1 MRHFRR
7 VDLYATVY
15 LLKQA
20 RHPKYPTFHYFSSPL
35 GIKEHSFLSIVMT
48 GKNYDELLEAA
59 RNLPDIF
66 ELVKQGVQE
75 VTGHSR
81 PGLML
86 GLADLGEGAHA
97 WVGGFHVVASNAIIM
112 NSRPM
117 DHVHT
122 FQPDLY
128 KPYVFFVLLHEY
140 LHTLGYFDEAACR
153 AKTNE
158 VANALFGTSHV
169 VTRMTRKIEMFLPQ
183 FSTMKYGWM
192 PPQNPIIQYVRGFDR
207 SSVSYII

>member
-1 MRHFRR
+1 
-7 VDLYATVY
+7 
-15 LLKQA
+15 
-20 RHPKYPTFHYFSSPL
+20 
-35 GIKEHSFLSIVMT
+35 MT
-48 GKNYDELLEAA
+48 EKNYDELLDAT

-66 ELVKQGVQE
+66 ELVKQGVKQ
-75 VTGHSR
+75 VTGYSR

-97 WVGGFHVVASNAIIM
+97 WVGGYHVIASNAIIM

-117 DHVHT
+117 DHIHT
-122 FQPDLY
+122 HQPDLY
-128 KPYVFFVLLHEY
+128 KAYVFFVLMHEY

-153 AKTNE
+153 SKTLE
-158 VANALFGTSHV
+158 VASSLFGIQHV
-169 VTRMTRKIEMFLPQ
+169 VARMARNIETFLPK

-192 PPQNPIIQYVRGFDR
+192 PPQNPLIQYVRGFDR

>member
-1 MRHFRR
+1 
-7 VDLYATVY
+7 
-15 LLKQA
+15 
-20 RHPKYPTFHYFSSPL
+20 
-35 GIKEHSFLSIVMT
+35 MT
-48 GKNYDELLEAA
+48 EKNYDALLETT

-66 ELVKQGVQE
+66 ELVKQGVQQ

-117 DHVHT
+117 DHIHT
-122 FQPDLY
+122 HQPDLY
-128 KPYVFFVLLHEY
+128 KPYVFFVLMHEY

-153 AKTNE
+153 SKTYE
-158 VANALFGTSHV
+158 IASSLFGTDHV
-169 VTRMTRKIEMFLPQ
+169 VARMAHNIETFLPN
-183 FSTMKYGWM
+183 FSTMKYGWV
-192 PPQNPIIQYVRGFDR
+192 PPQNPLIKYVRGFDR